1 MRTHTNDTNKTRIL
15 ATRVAVA
22 GIAAA
27 GLSAAT
33 LIGAGQAS
41 ADGFPGGPYC
51 NGPVQVMAASAV
63 SEVVICPVQGPTGWA
78 YSGEAKTTGDTVDI
92 WGATQN
98 SLGFHA
104 VNNGYT
110 YHVHRDRLLITAPDG
125 SVVSSEPWTSY
136 YQR

>member
-1 MRTHTNDTNKTRIL
+1 MRKLTNHTSGTHIL
-15 ATRVAVA
+15 ATRIAIA

-33 LIGAGQAS
+33 LVGAGEAS

-51 NGPVQVMAASAV
+51 NGPVQVMASSAV

-78 YSGEAKTTGDTVDI
+78 YKGEATTTGDTVDI
-92 WGATQN
+92 WGATQD

-125 SVVSSEPWTSY
+125 SVVSSEPWTYY